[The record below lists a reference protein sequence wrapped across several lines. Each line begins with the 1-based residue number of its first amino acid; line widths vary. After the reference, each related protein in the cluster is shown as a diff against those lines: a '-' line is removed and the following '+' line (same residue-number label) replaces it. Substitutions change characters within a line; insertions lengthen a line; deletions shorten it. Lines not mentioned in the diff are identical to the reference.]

1 MIFRHGLFPNQNG
14 PFGTPPWGFAL
25 SKLQKPVSFF
35 RVKAEGKVLGCSWK
49 LVNLVGKLVDFTYL
63 MGRIQPTYIGVKLS
77 IDPKY
82 QQDIPVSLN
91 WPAGIGER
99 LWKNT
104 TKVSTL
110 KKGRYEICMV

>member
-1 MIFRHGLFPNQNG
+1 
-14 PFGTPPWGFAL
+14 
-25 SKLQKPVSFF
+25 
-35 RVKAEGKVLGCSWK
+35 
-49 LVNLVGKLVDFTYL
+49 